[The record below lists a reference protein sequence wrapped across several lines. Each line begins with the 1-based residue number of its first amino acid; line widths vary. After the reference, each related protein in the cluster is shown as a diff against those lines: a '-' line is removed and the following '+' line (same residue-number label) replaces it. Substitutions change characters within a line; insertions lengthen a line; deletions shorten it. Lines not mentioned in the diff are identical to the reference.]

1 MTKFR
6 KVALALAFA
15 PVACF
20 AADGDTPAAIDTV
33 IQDVQTGLTGMIGK
47 IIPAI
52 GAIVVAG
59 LVFWGLRALVR
70 WARSYFGK

>member
-6 KVALALAFA
+6 KVALALALA
-15 PVACF
+15 PAACF
-20 AADGDTPAAIDTV
+20 AEGDATGIDAV
-33 IQDVQTGLTGMIGK
+33 IQSVQTGLETMIGK
-47 IIPAI
+47 IVAAV

-70 WARSYFGK
+70 WARTYFGK

>member
-20 AADGDTPAAIDTV
+20 AADGDVSALDTV
-33 IQDVQTGLTGMIGK
+33 IQNIQSGLETMIGK
-47 IIPAI
+47 IVAAV

-59 LVFWGLRALVR
+59 LVFWGLKAIVR

>member
-1 MTKFR
+1 MARFK
-6 KVALALAFA
+6 KLGVALALS
-15 PVACF
+15 
-20 AADGDTPAAIDTV
+20 PAAVFAEGETSSPLNTV
-33 IQDVQTGLTGMIGK
+33 IQNVQTGLTDMIGV
-47 IIPAI
+47 IVPAI

>member
-1 MTKFR
+1 MARFK
-6 KVALALAFA
+6 KLGVALALS
-15 PVACF
+15 
-20 AADGDTPAAIDTV
+20 PAAVFAEGETTSSPLNTV
-33 IQDVQTGLTGMIGK
+33 IQNVQTGLTDMIAV
-47 IIPAI
+47 IVPAI